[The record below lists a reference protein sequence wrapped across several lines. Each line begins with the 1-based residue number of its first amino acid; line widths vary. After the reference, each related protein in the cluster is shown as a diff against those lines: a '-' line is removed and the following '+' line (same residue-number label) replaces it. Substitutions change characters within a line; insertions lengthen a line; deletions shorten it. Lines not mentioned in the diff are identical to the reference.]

1 MSFINAEVINEII
14 SNIPNIIIYFV
25 PGFLFISLN
34 SFIRYTEKSIEK
46 LVPRS
51 IAVSFIFKIVF
62 DCILSL
68 FHIDVQKNQFTVPYQ
83 VFLIAISIV
92 LPILFAKLLNLEK
105 FSDLISWLCNGRTQ
119 NNNFWD
125 DVLGYNKDCWLKV
138 YDDKEKIY
146 FIGMCEHAEDN
157 QRLPLVCLYNYAIR
171 HYPSKE
177 DSEGELIAEYD
188 DCIEDQPSGSLEHR
202 IILDLSKYSRYEVIT
217 AVGGFE
223 AYQKKRDAEM

>member
-1 MSFINAEVINEII
+1 MSFINAEVINVII

-68 FHIDVQKNQFTVPYQ
+68 FHVDVQKNQFTVPYQ

-92 LPILFAKLLNLEK
+92 LSNSFAKLLNLEK

-188 DCIEDQPSGSLEHR
+188 DCIEDQPFGSLEHR

-217 AVGGFE
+217 AVSGFE

>member
-68 FHIDVQKNQFTVPYQ
+68 FHIDVQKNQFTVAFVVIRNY
-83 VFLIAISIV
+83 
-92 LPILFAKLLNLEK
+92 LN
-105 FSDLISWLCNGRTQ
+105 STSS
-119 NNNFWD
+119 
-125 DVLGYNKDCWLKV
+125 V
-138 YDDKEKIY
+138 
-146 FIGMCEHAEDN
+146 
-157 QRLPLVCLYNYAIR
+157 
-171 HYPSKE
+171 
-177 DSEGELIAEYD
+177 
-188 DCIEDQPSGSLEHR
+188 GS
-202 IILDLSKYSRYEVIT
+202 S
-217 AVGGFE
+217 
-223 AYQKKRDAEM
+223 